1 MTGPDKEVK
10 EDKIKEIEEIGEIT
24 EITEKTEIE
33 ETKMKTVD
41 HKIIQKI
48 IEKVN
53 IK

>member
-10 EDKIKEIEEIGEIT
+10 EDKIKEIEEIREIT
-24 EITEKTEIE
+24 EITEIE
-33 ETKMKTVD
+33 ETKMKTVE
-41 HKIIQKI
+41 HKILPEI